1 MMASRGVNK
10 VIIVGNLGN
19 DPEIRYMPNGNAVA
33 NLSIATSESWKDQQ
47 GAQQERTEWHKVT
60 MYRRLAEVA
69 GEYLK
74 KGSQIFIE
82 GKLQTR
88 KWQDQ
93 QGNDRYTTEII
104 ADNMQMM
111 GGGGGGGQGGG
122 QNAQGGGQNAQGGG
136 QNAQGGGY
144 QQRPAQQN
152 TGGQNTY
159 DQSAPQ
165 QNSGGG
171 QGGFNQ
177 SPQKGPQQAPQQAPK
192 MSEPDID
199 FDDDIPF

>member
-1 MMASRGVNK
+1 MASRGVNK

-60 MYRRLAEVA
+60 MYRRLAEIA

-111 GGGGGGGQGGG
+111 GGGGQGGG
-122 QNAQGGGQNAQGGG
+122 QNAQGGGGH
-136 QNAQGGGY
+136 

-152 TGGQNTY
+152 SGGQAAY
-159 DQSAPQ
+159 DQSKPQ

-171 QGGFNQ
+171 QGGYNQ
-177 SPQKGPQQAPQQAPK
+177 NSQQSQQQAPQQAPK

>member
-1 MMASRGVNK
+1 MASRGVNK

-74 KGSQIFIE
+74 KGSQIFVE

-104 ADNMQMM
+104 ADFMQMM
-111 GGGGGGGQGGG
+111 GGGSGGGGNQGGG
-122 QNAQGGGQNAQGGG
+122 QNAQGGD
-136 QNAQGGGY
+136 Y
-144 QQRPAQQN
+144 QQRPAQQSG
-152 TGGQNTY
+152 GGQDSY
-159 DQSAPQ
+159 DQSNDQ
-165 QNSGGG
+165 QNSGG
-171 QGGFNQ
+171 QGGYKQN
-177 SPQKGPQQAPQQAPK
+177 PHKPQQAPQQAPK

>member
-1 MMASRGVNK
+1 MASRGVNK

-60 MYRRLAEVA
+60 MYRRLAEIA

-74 KGSQIFIE
+74 KGSQVFIE

-104 ADNMQMM
+104 ADNMQMI
-111 GGGGGGGQGGG
+111 GGGG
-122 QNAQGGGQNAQGGG
+122 QNAKGGGD
-136 QNAQGGGY
+136 Y
-144 QQRPAQQN
+144 QQRPAQRN
-152 TGGQNTY
+152 LGG
-159 DQSAPQ
+159 S
-165 QNSGGG
+165 
-171 QGGFNQ
+171 QGSDNQ
-177 SPQKGPQQAPQQAPK
+177 IPESFTQQAPK
-192 MSEPDID
+192 MIEPN
-199 FDDDIPF
+199 FDDDIPW

>member
-1 MMASRGVNK
+1 MASRGVNK
-10 VIIVGNLGN
+10 VILVGNLGN

-111 GGGGGGGQGGG
+111 GGGGGG
-122 QNAQGGGQNAQGGG
+122 NQGGG

-144 QQRPAQQN
+144 QQRPPAQQN
-152 TGGQNTY
+152 NGGQGGYN
-159 DQSAPQ
+159 QNAPQ
-165 QNSGGG
+165 QNAGGG
-171 QGGFNQ
+171 SNNNSGYNQ
-177 SPQKGPQQAPQQAPK
+177 SPQQPAQPQQQAPK

>member
-1 MMASRGVNK
+1 MASRGVNK

-33 NLSIATSESWKDQQ
+33 NLSLATSESWKDQQ
-47 GAQQERTEWHKVT
+47 GQTQERTEWHKVT

-93 QGNDRYTTEII
+93 SGNDRYTTEII
-104 ADNMQMM
+104 ADNMQML
-111 GGGGGGGQGGG
+111 GGGQGGG
-122 QNAQGGGQNAQGGG
+122 QNAQGP
-136 QNAQGGGY
+136 GGY
-144 QQRPAQQN
+144 QQRPSQQN
-152 TGGQNTY
+152 PSNQNAPQNNGGGQNDY
-159 DQSAPQ
+159 
-165 QNSGGG
+165 
-171 QGGFNQ
+171 NQ
-177 SPQKGPQQAPQQAPK
+177 SPQKQPQQAPK